1 MVIRSKQLED
11 REDKFRSRVNSWGLG
26 ALGLLAG
33 VALWEFIGRDADGT
47 TFASF
52 TSMAERFVEMVADG
66 SLPDALIST
75 AAVYIV
81 GLVAALAVGVSM
93 GLLMARVRL
102 LRIGLEDYLAALY
115 ATPMVALIPF
125 ILAILGFGYVP
136 KVVVVFLFAV
146 FPVLLNTVE
155 GARSVSPELLDVA
168 RAYRSNERQQWLDI
182 IIPYTLPYAMSGVRQ
197 SIARGLVGAIA
208 AEFLLSS
215 DGVGQLIILSTQRA
229 DAAGVLAAIV
239 VVTLIGV
246 ALMGLGRALES
257 KFAVWRVN

>member
-1 MVIRSKQLED
+1 MAIWSKQVED
-11 REDKFRSRVNSWGLG
+11 RAGTFRSRVNSWGLG
-26 ALGLLAG
+26 ALGLFVG
-33 VALWEFIGRDADGT
+33 IALWEFIGRDADGT

-52 TSMAERFVEMVADG
+52 TSMAERFIEIFRDG
-66 SLPDALIST
+66 SLPDALVST

-81 GLVAALAVGVSM
+81 GLLAALAVGVTM

-102 LRIGLEDYLAALY
+102 LRVGLEDYLAALY

-182 IIPYTLPYAMSGVRQ
+182 IIPYTLPYTMSGVRQ

-229 DAAGVLAAIV
+229 DAAGVLAAV
-239 VVTLIGV
+239 AVVTLIGV
-246 ALMGLGRALES
+246 GLMGLGRALES